1 MEKKLHYQYVML
13 QCSFYAMSACF
24 FGYMVPVLQTQGFN
38 HTQIGFFLALR
49 ALFSVIFQPII
60 ANVMDKF
67 KSMISFN
74 QLIAV
79 MIVISILTGLF
90 TGLCA
95 QFLVNRDKLWK
106 IISK

>member
-1 MEKKLHYQYVML
+1 MMEKKLHYQYVML

-24 FGYMVPVLQTQGFN
+24 IGYMVPVLQTQGFK

-67 KSMISFN
+67 KSVISFN

-79 MIVISILTGLF
+79 MIVISMM
-90 TGLCA
+90 
-95 QFLVNRDKLWK
+95 
-106 IISK
+106 